1 MHLRPRHRDSPR
13 RRGNSVSENVTDYTA
28 GRSLMAEM
36 VDLREQMK
44 ALKTA
49 MLDLVD
55 LQRDMHTKL
64 DAVLNIRN
72 SAVEETH
79 ASQN

>member
-1 MHLRPRHRDSPR
+1 M
-13 RRGNSVSENVTDYTA
+13 SETVDDYIP
-28 GRSLMAEM
+28 GCSLFAEIT
-36 VDLREQMK
+36 DLREQMK

-49 MLDLVD
+49 MLELVE

-72 SAVEETH
+72 SALEETH